1 MVQAQPL
8 NLAALAWEPLPDLR
22 LCYSPLGNIQPPFFA
37 DALTEALGAAQ
48 RIQPEM
54 LIGSNI
60 GLVASVNNQFVFKAP
75 SWLYVPRVNSL
86 PSGMMRY
93 RYLPNVEGDPVA
105 TVIEFLSE
113 KDNGELSLRS
123 TKPYGSLYIYE
134 QILQVPT
141 YVIYAPQRARL
152 EVRCLQNGRYEPQAP
167 NALGHFWIPQLELF
181 LGLWHGER
189 LAQTLNWLRWWD
201 ADGNLLLW
209 SSEQAEREAQR
220 AEAERQRAEAERQ
233 RADRLAALLRAQ
245 GIDPDQ
251 LP

>member
-8 NLAALAWEPLPDLR
+8 NRAALAWEPLPDNFR
-22 LCYSPLGNIQPPFFA
+22 LCHSPLNNIQPPFFA

-60 GLVASVNNQFVFKAP
+60 GLVANVDNQFVFKSP

-86 PSGMMRY
+86 PSGMMRC

-105 TVIEFLSE
+105 TVIELLSE
-113 KDNGELSLRS
+113 KDNGELSLRF

-141 YVIYAPQRARL
+141 YIVYQPQRAW
-152 EVRCLQNGRYEPQAP
+152 LQAYQLQDGRYVPQLP
-167 NALGHFWIPQLELF
+167 NAQGRFWIPQLELF
-181 LGLWHGER
+181 LGIWHGER

-209 SSEQAEREAQR
+209 SSEQAE
-220 AEAERQRAEAERQ
+220 AERQ
-233 RADRLAALLRAQ
+233 RADRLEALLRAQ